1 MLFANNP
8 GAFFTL
14 QIEQA
19 SACDAECIFEMV
31 RELFFQSGAK
41 HFVEEYIQT
50 LAVPPAVHI
59 AFA

>member
-1 MLFANNP
+1 MR
-8 GAFFTL
+8 
-14 QIEQA
+14 
-19 SACDAECIFEMV
+19 ECIFEMV